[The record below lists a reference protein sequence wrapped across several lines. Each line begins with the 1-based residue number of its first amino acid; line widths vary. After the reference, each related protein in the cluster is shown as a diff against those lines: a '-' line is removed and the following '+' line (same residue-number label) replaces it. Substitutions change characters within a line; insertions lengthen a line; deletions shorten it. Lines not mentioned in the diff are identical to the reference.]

1 MSPQTFV
8 QEDLSASY
16 RLSYSSASSF
26 VLPDM
31 TGAPE
36 LSALDED
43 NGLVPPAPCA
53 PGSEKA
59 Q

>member
-1 MSPQTFV
+1 MSPPAFV
-8 QEDLSASY
+8 TEDLTASY

-31 TGAPE
+31 TGVPE
-36 LSALDED
+36 LSALDD
-43 NGLVPPAPCA
+43 DTSFVPAPGA
-53 PGSEKA
+53 PNSEKA

>member
-1 MSPQTFV
+1 M
-8 QEDLSASY
+8 Y

-31 TGAPE
+31 TVVTP
-36 LSALDED
+36 LDD
-43 NGLVPPAPCA
+43 DRSGYIQQPPGP
-53 PGSEKA
+53 PGSDRA